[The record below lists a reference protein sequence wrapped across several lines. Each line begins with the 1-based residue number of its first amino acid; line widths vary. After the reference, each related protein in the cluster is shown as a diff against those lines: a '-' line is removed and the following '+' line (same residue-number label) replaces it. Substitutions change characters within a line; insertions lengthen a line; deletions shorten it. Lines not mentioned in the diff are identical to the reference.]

1 MRVHTRTRAAGFTLV
16 EIMIVVAIIA
26 LIAAIA
32 IPNFLRARVN
42 ANESSAIASMRVLI
56 GAAESFRSNQTP
68 NTYPAN
74 LAALNAANPPY
85 IDAVLSG
92 GTKQGYTFTY
102 TFQTANTYTLAAAP
116 VTANVTGVR
125 GFFVDQTG
133 VIRVANPA
141 PATAASP
148 ALD

>member
-1 MRVHTRTRAAGFTLV
+1 MRVQTHSRAAGFTLV

-42 ANESSAIASMRVLI
+42 ANESSAIASMRVLV
-56 GAAESFRSNQTP
+56 GAVESFRSNQTP

-85 IDAVLSG
+85 IDAVLAG
-92 GTKQGYTFTY
+92 GTKQGYTLTY

-141 PATAASP
+141 PATVASP